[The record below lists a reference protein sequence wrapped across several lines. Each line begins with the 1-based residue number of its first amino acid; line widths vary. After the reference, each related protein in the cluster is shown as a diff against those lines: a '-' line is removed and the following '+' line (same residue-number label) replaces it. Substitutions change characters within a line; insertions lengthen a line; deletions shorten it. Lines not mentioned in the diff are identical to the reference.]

1 MEKLMNLNDF
11 KEKPKKTDKQM
22 EEIRER
28 VVKRALEMYK
38 KNILMNGEEPDRIL
52 MTVQDLHRKY

>member
-1 MEKLMNLNDF
+1 MEEDMEKLMNLNDF

-28 VVKRALEMYK
+28 VVKRALEMYNK
-38 KNILMNGEEPDRIL
+38 KYSYKWGGVYALCAVKPR
-52 MTVQDLHRKY
+52 

>member
-1 MEKLMNLNDF
+1 MEEDMEKLMNLNDF

-38 KNILMNGEEPDRIL
+38 KEYPYE
-52 MTVQDLHRKY
+52 